1 MPRIN
6 FSRTERFAQMSKQ
19 EQLIAQKRQQ
29 IMEKQRTLELAK
41 QIAAEASKDTPSATE
56 VPEAPEASGK
66 VVLPFSNDGS
76 FLERFKQ
83 LSEKIVKQTEDQ
95 VKLAPTPEPDTAA
108 ADVPVTAANPA
119 TVPGVS
125 ASGSGDHM
133 FKFDVPPPS
142 LIPPLPPPPPPPPPP
157 QLPAMADDVHFE
169 PFYDLPPIIHDHS
182 EQPDGGV
189 VRDGPAVGRDGTSSE
204 VDSNFQVFSEHD
216 KLPTTIEELI
226 QLVADI
232 GDVYEDK
239 LCSRKND
246 LHPSLWFVFDK
257 HSDAYVSFRRMIQ
270 ARRLKRSLGSSGA
283 MQIVMADHG
292 NHAND
297 GGGDDDDDDAKYDP
311 ADVLDDSIVDEG
323 PETERPAF
331 QHPEQAGRGP
341 AADRVGPGGSDGM
354 FLVSP
359 SAAAPPPPPSAGG
372 EIPIHM
378 MPNFYGDERHFYD
391 DKSTTETDSDT
402 EYVREARER
411 NLKNLKRKTFDAG
424 NRREDGSSTDSDDD
438 YHAMLAGPGDSA
450 NESTNEKN
458 GGSSGTT
465 GGSAAG
471 ALGSGGFSR
480 LKYRKKYRVGEN
492 NEAVGGGAGG
502 TGTGENPDGGGHVPS
517 PWGPPSECRMRDVLQ
532 YVYRHYGTVDDLSA
546 ECWSKAEQHHRLH
559 LLYDDLVAKVK
570 LHEQFMLSRWDASNG
585 SVDSEQER
593 LLDTTKRE
601 SIVAWTTAITSLY
614 ERVRPAHL
622 SEFLM
627 RGDYE
632 SFVEQFRQMSDRQP
646 NFEDYKEFVLQR
658 AGIRDVVKVET
669 EPQGPQTGGG
679 SRKPE
684 YSSSDSDFASHRDQS
699 TRQQGGSQQPP
710 PPQSAAGGGQS
721 ETGGGRDG
729 GSQNVGHSSTATGM
743 KRTFEDSDRQRE
755 AAKRRKS
762 RWSEQVV
769 ESGGGSGPQPSQAI
783 GLAPY
788 PGASGRA
795 HPPGPPPSL
804 LAGAGTPKL
813 SGVSRTDPALLAY
826 ARQNFGSTNLTE
838 EEWTKAEDHY
848 KINLLFQDMLR
859 KRQEIDRL
867 ANSGRFKYEYDSD
880 EDTTGGT
887 WEHKLR
893 MQEMEA
899 TQKWANEL
907 TRQSEGKHHIGDFL
921 PPEELRKFMEKYEAQ
936 KTNRQPNLS
945 DYKDYKLRE
954 DNVGFQMLQKL
965 GWKQGQGLGADGSG
979 IVDPINKAS
988 QRDNNQGLGIIAPDN
1003 PEVNDNEYDA
1013 YRKRMM
1019 LAYRFRPNPL
1029 NNPRRAYY

>member
-6 FSRTERFAQMSKQ
+6 FSRTERFAQMSQQ

-41 QIAAEASKDTPSATE
+41 QIAAEASKDTPSVTE
-56 VPEAPEASGK
+56 APEAPEAGTGGGK

-95 VKLAPTPEPDTAA
+95 VKPAIVQQPDPTAA
-108 ADVPVTAANPA
+108 LPAPPPEDSVPAA
-119 TVPGVS
+119 VGVS
-125 ASGSGDHM
+125 ASISTNEHL
-133 FKFDVPPPS
+133 FKFDIPPPS
-142 LIPPLPPPPPPPPPP
+142 LLPTLPPPPPPPPPP
-157 QLPAMADDVHFE
+157 QLPTMADDVHFE
-169 PFYDLPPIIHDHS
+169 PFYDLPPIGGLGGQGAADAIADRAEPGPGS
-182 EQPDGGV
+182 DEQRINTAG
-189 VRDGPAVGRDGTSSE
+189 E
-204 VDSNFQVFSEHD
+204 VDSSFQVLSEHD
-216 KLPTTIEELI
+216 KLPTTVEELI

-246 LHPSLWFVFDK
+246 LHPSLWFIFDK
-257 HSDAYVSFRRMIQ
+257 HSEAYGGFRRMIM
-270 ARRLKRSLGSSGA
+270 ARRSRATLAAVERSLGPESLRKLQA
-283 MQIVMADHG
+283 
-292 NHAND
+292 HA
-297 GGGDDDDDDAKYDP
+297 GDDDAKYDP
-311 ADVLDDSIVDEG
+311 ADVLDDSIVDAVDEEQDDEDEDEDEEDEEVANRDAMYHEDVAVG
-323 PETERPAF
+323 TATGRP
-331 QHPEQAGRGP
+331 
-341 AADRVGPGGSDGM
+341 V
-354 FLVSP
+354 
-359 SAAAPPPPPSAGG
+359 SAGG
-372 EIPIHM
+372 NEIPIHM

-438 YHAMLAGPGDSA
+438 YHTGLGDSA

-458 GGSSGTT
+458 GGSSGAGGSAT
-465 GGSAAG
+465 GGSAG
-471 ALGSGGFSR
+471 TGGR
-480 LKYRKKYRVGEN
+480 NHRQKYRKKSRWGESPS
-492 NEAVGGGAGG
+492 EGVGGPGTAGRPVG
-502 TGTGENPDGGGHVPS
+502 DDQTRKAEPS
-517 PWGPPSECRMRDVLQ
+517 PWAMASNRGTLNRNNPGLLQ
-532 YVYRHYGTVDDLSA
+532 YVYRHYGTVEDVSP
-546 ECWSKAEQHHRLH
+546 ECWNKAEEHYRLQ
-559 LLYDDLVAKVK
+559 LLFEDLTAKVQQHDRF
-570 LHEQFMLSRWDASNG
+570 LRSVAPEGPPRDGGLRAVG
-585 SVDSEQER
+585 SEDEERRLNAAKQDSIHCWI
-593 LLDTTKRE
+593 RE
-601 SIVAWTTAITSLY
+601 ITHLY
-614 ERVRPAHL
+614 ERIRPGHL

-627 RGDYE
+627 RDDYE
-632 SFVEQFRQMSDRQP
+632 RFVEQFRRTSDRQP
-646 NFEDYKEFVLQR
+646 SFDDYKEFRLQEAN
-658 AGIRDVVKVET
+658 AGFLAQIEDVPA
-669 EPQGPQTGGG
+669 PQESG

-684 YSSSDSDFASHRDQS
+684 YSSTDSDFVSYREQS
-699 TRQQGGSQQPP
+699 QPGSQQ
-710 PPQSAAGGGQS
+710 QQQQQQHGGQGES
-721 ETGGGRDG
+721 RGHDNHPSTTGDT
-729 GSQNVGHSSTATGM
+729 GSGM
-743 KRTFEDSDRQRE
+743 KRAAEEQLQL

-762 RWSEQVV
+762 RWGDQVKE
-769 ESGGGSGPQPSQAI
+769 ESSTT
-783 GLAPY
+783 
-788 PGASGRA
+788 
-795 HPPGPPPSL
+795 HPGPSSQGHLQHMHGKGTHHPQGPPRQVPP
-804 LAGAGTPKL
+804 TKL
-813 SGVSRTDPALLAY
+813 TSISRTDPALLAY

-838 EEWTKAEDHY
+838 EEWKKAEDHY

-867 ANSGRFKYEYDSD
+867 ANTGRFKYAYDSD

-921 PPEELRKFMEKYEAQ
+921 PPEELRKFMEKYDAQ
-936 KTNRQPNLS
+936 KNNRQPNLS

-954 DNVGFQMLQKL
+954 DNVGYQMLQKL

>member
-29 IMEKQRTLELAK
+29 ILEKQRTLELAK
-41 QIAAEASKDTPSATE
+41 QIAAEATKDTSSATE
-56 VPEAPEASGK
+56 PTEAIEATSGK
-66 VVLPFSNDGS
+66 VLLPFSNDGS

-95 VKLAPTPEPDTAA
+95 VKPVVPEQDATVDAEPTP
-108 ADVPVTAANPA
+108 
-119 TVPGVS
+119 TVGVS
-125 ASGSGDHM
+125 ASTSSEQM

-142 LIPPLPPPPPPPPPP
+142 LLPTLPPPPPPPPP

-169 PFYDLPPIIHDHS
+169 PFYDLPPVVIDSSSAPDDNNARPSGGEVELQHS
-182 EQPDGGV
+182 Q
-189 VRDGPAVGRDGTSSE
+189 
-204 VDSNFQVFSEHD
+204 EHD
-216 KLPTTIEELI
+216 KLPTTVEELI

-257 HSDAYVSFRRMIQ
+257 QSEAYCGFRRMII
-270 ARRLKRSLGSSGA
+270 ARRTARAEHEAASSA
-283 MQIVMADHG
+283 LSSRRI
-292 NHAND
+292 ND
-297 GGGDDDDDDAKYDP
+297 LSEPTGGGDEEDDDAKYDP
-311 ADVLDDSIVDEG
+311 ADVLDDSIIDEG
-323 PETERPAF
+323 QER
-331 QHPEQAGRGP
+331 QNHTVRQRGP
-341 AADRVGPGGSDGM
+341 DGAKAIAGP
-354 FLVSP
+354 
-359 SAAAPPPPPSAGG
+359 G

-438 YHAMLAGPGDSA
+438 YHGGLGDSA
-450 NESTNEKN
+450 NESLNEKN
-458 GGSSGTT
+458 GGSSGAGGSAT
-465 GGSAAG
+465 GGSG
-471 ALGSGGFSR
+471 GGGSRAHRQKF
-480 LKYRKKYRVGEN
+480 RKKSRWGEN
-492 NEAVGGGAGG
+492 TDGTGTAGSQEGGGAGAG
-502 TGTGENPDGGGHVPS
+502 TEQHQQPQQQQQHQQQPPPPPPPPQKQQQQLQQGPWTVAAGQINVPPPPPPPPLPAATSTTVDRNNPGL
-517 PWGPPSECRMRDVLQ
+517 LQ
-532 YVYRHYGTVDDLSA
+532 YVFHHYGTVADVSA
-546 ECWSKAEQHHRLH
+546 ECWSKAEEHYRLQ
-559 LLYDDLVAKVK
+559 LLYDDLTQKIQQHDRFLRSATDGQRVDSDEERRLNTVK
-570 LHEQFMLSRWDASNG
+570 LE
-585 SVDSEQER
+585 
-593 LLDTTKRE
+593 
-601 SIVAWTTAITSLY
+601 AIMCWINEITHLY
-614 ERVRPAHL
+614 ERVRPGHL

-627 RGDYE
+627 RDDYE
-632 SFVEQFRQMSDRQP
+632 RFVERFRRTSDRQP
-646 NFEDYKEFVLQR
+646 NFEDYKEFRLR
-658 AGIRDVVKVET
+658 EANGTLAD
-669 EPQGPQTGGG
+669 TGAVASRPDRG
-679 SRKPE
+679 SGRHE
-684 YSSSDSDFASHRDQS
+684 YSSTDSDFVSYREQPQS
-699 TRQQGGSQQPP
+699 GPSSGQQQQQGGN
-710 PPQSAAGGGQS
+710 GGKT
-721 ETGGGRDG
+721 ETR
-729 GSQNVGHSSTATGM
+729 NVEPSSTVGG
-743 KRTFEDSDRQRE
+743 KRAAEGTVEQQQQL

-762 RWSEQVV
+762 RWGGQV
-769 ESGGGSGPQPSQAI
+769 ECGGPQFVAAGTQAP
-783 GLAPY
+783 APGQGFHTQ
-788 PGASGRA
+788 PPPPLPV
-795 HPPGPPPSL
+795 HPPGPPPTLPS
-804 LAGAGTPKL
+804 TKL
-813 SGVSRTDPALLAY
+813 STVTRTDPALLAY
-826 ARQNFGSTNLTE
+826 ARQNFGSTNLSE
-838 EEWTKAEDHY
+838 EDWKKAEDHY
-848 KINLLFQDMLR
+848 KINLLYQDMLR

-936 KTNRQPNLS
+936 KNNRQPNLS

-979 IVDPINKAS
+979 IVDPVNKAA
-988 QRDNNQGLGIIAPDN
+988 QRDNNQGLGIITPDN

-1029 NNPRRAYY
+1029 VSG